1 MSKPVSIIFKI
12 TMVLPLIITVV
23 CFPFVPDII
32 PAHYNSLGEITR
44 YGSKFEL
51 FLLPAITIAFGFF
64 MIEICKFSAKAIKKP
79 FLYWMYGICLIPM
92 IIFNGITYRFLIS
105 SF

>member
-1 MSKPVSIIFKI
+1 MSKRVSILFKI
-12 TMVLPLIITVV
+12 AMVLPLIITVL
-23 CFPFVPDII
+23 CFPFIPNII

-64 MIEICKFSAKAIKKP
+64 MIKIGDFSAKEIKKP
-79 FLYWMYGICLIPM
+79 FLYWIYGICFIP
-92 IIFNGITYRFLIS
+92 IFIFNGITYCFLFS
-105 SF
+105 LF